1 MGQTELLNDLC
12 GMAGVDDCDIQDDEM
27 GNESMNMS
35 PRVHAGNQDIH
46 VNDKMINGGIQSTNT
61 TSF

>member
-12 GMAGVDDCDIQDDEM
+12 GMAGVDDCDILDDEM
-27 GNESMNMS
+27 GESMDLS
-35 PRVHAGNQDIH
+35 PRVNGNQDIH